1 MLWHSII
8 NLFHRGYEKEIRP
21 FLTDGQNTIFT
32 TLRQHQKFFTTL
44 ALSQPRL
51 SRFNWNIE
59 KTILTFDGFPIPTHL
74 FIEGI
79 HQTIVSV
86 EKKIETLFRGCLY
99 DDVLLH
105 IDNAL
110 DPTPSIPKWFLD
122 HPTELRCRY
131 SFFEEPRNGFSELR
145 PRLLNHL
152 KQQAHFFHADGPPKP
167 GGILTWFAELDS
179 IVSDLWT
186 LLHSTWGGSPRATE
200 IAGALYANHPR
211 NTRNFFILNGLPSFF
226 TAYSKTQHI
235 KGHGIGIIRTPA
247 YRVSRLL
254 ILVLALP
261 YWAAANLA
269 CCIGMAKLNCQRYL
283 YEVFVHTG
291 SSLQSARLSLI
302 LGRWTF
308 AKIGCMLQIADF
320 RQYNSTLLVHATQTT
335 LDEPEDVDPEI
346 VATHAQFGHSVNVA
360 HDHYGLEGNQALTR
374 LAADSIARMQK
385 VSRNWHAFIGLLHP
399 LLVKSVNEEL
409 QVTDS
414 VFFPNKVLIITQ
426 LQLISVSGPPVTKAV
441 LTSELK
447 KTREALQTAVTIKMD
462 HFNEILCK
470 KMEYGYTE
478 IRENLIH
485 IHQTPNFSNPRR
497 TPVHPSTLF
506 ALRRALGR
514 NFDGFTSPEQAELI
528 QSVGSSL
535 HVFGII
541 ETGGGKSMAFFA
553 APHLLPQSLFIVV
566 SPLKALTADLERRL
580 RETGVSGG
588 VWKPD
593 EPMKW
598 ESVQLVLASVDHCA
612 GQRFLRYIQNDP
624 IKSRLRRVFFDEAH
638 KIHTDTNFRHCFELI
653 HHLVRTGVPIT
664 FLSGSLMPRAIPYI
678 LRIMHISDPSIVD
691 EIRRETHRPNLKY
704 IIQKTDEERHFA
716 TLKGFIGEKMIQLD
730 SHERGMV
737 FTASKREADMLGS
750 QLGIPVYH
758 SDLPNNARTAA
769 ATLWHNGVLPTDRFI
784 AATEAF
790 GAGINEPHVKIVIHS
805 NPRSLINFVQET
817 GRAGRD
823 GDPAHCYTFF
833 HRLPPIL
840 SVQETEQYG
849 DPSAQMEMREALQ
862 TLHCFRLTF
871 RCMDGKARSC
881 ASLPKAQLCSNCE
894 EYAQIP
900 YSCAAAE
907 YPTFNTPLVLQ
918 PDSQLMVPLSVKING
933 QRLDVEYRSAD
944 VQLRK
949 LSDILDNVV
958 ANGCMDCC
966 PFCRFSTTSETDLE
980 SHVAGHRETNFAS
993 VTMVVNEISYALT
1006 LDRTVGLYQCAAAG
1020 CDLRGTLFALWT
1032 HFRVAH
1038 TSQARKRA
1046 PPPLPT
1052 RPSKR
1057 LRFTQPDS
1065 SSSSLES
1072 FSSSSSSSS
1081 PLTMEAPLSSSNLGG
1096 TPSPSLS
1103 TAMLSPFCMK
1113 QASKNPSLMS
1123 SSPLT
1128 ADVHSPQPPVA
1139 SMPPEDIRICPTKIF
1154 ARNARPNMMQEFIHN
1169 TMGSI
1174 ASSCPLHFILFGE
1187 TPDDHSYLRQ
1197 CSSPLTANN
1206 GEYSL
1211 TFADSLTFEKY
1222 SACYRCWTP
1231 QHPAFEHTFPC
1242 KQTDNVQDWWRSMPY
1257 FILRVKVIREAVFT
1271 TLGLD
1276 PNTFKSIKDYSIWL
1290 TKRALPPQH
1299 PHCSK
1304 NFTNLVVL
1312 AYTFLRLQT
1321 EKALEVPA
1329 GGHILDAEAYE
1340 GLE

>member
-1 MLWHSII
+1 
-8 NLFHRGYEKEIRP
+8 
-21 FLTDGQNTIFT
+21 
-32 TLRQHQKFFTTL
+32 
-44 ALSQPRL
+44 
-51 SRFNWNIE
+51 
-59 KTILTFDGFPIPTHL
+59 
-74 FIEGI
+74 
-79 HQTIVSV
+79 
-86 EKKIETLFRGCLY
+86 
-99 DDVLLH
+99 
-105 IDNAL
+105 
-110 DPTPSIPKWFLD
+110 
-122 HPTELRCRY
+122 
-131 SFFEEPRNGFSELR
+131 
-145 PRLLNHL
+145 
-152 KQQAHFFHADGPPKP
+152 
-167 GGILTWFAELDS
+167 
-179 IVSDLWT
+179 
-186 LLHSTWGGSPRATE
+186 
-200 IAGALYANHPR
+200 
-211 NTRNFFILNGLPSFF
+211 
-226 TAYSKTQHI
+226 
-235 KGHGIGIIRTPA
+235 
-247 YRVSRLL
+247 
-254 ILVLALP
+254 
-261 YWAAANLA
+261 
-269 CCIGMAKLNCQRYL
+269 
-283 YEVFVHTG
+283 
-291 SSLQSARLSLI
+291 
-302 LGRWTF
+302 
-308 AKIGCMLQIADF
+308 MLQIADF

-894 EYAQIP
+894 EYAQVGRMILVDTTISKV
-900 YSCAAAE
+900 YS
-907 YPTFNTPLVLQ
+907 Y
-918 PDSQLMVPLSVKING
+918 I
-933 QRLDVEYRSAD
+933 
-944 VQLRK
+944 
-949 LSDILDNVV
+949 
-958 ANGCMDCC
+958 
-966 PFCRFSTTSETDLE
+966 
-980 SHVAGHRETNFAS
+980 
-993 VTMVVNEISYALT
+993 
-1006 LDRTVGLYQCAAAG
+1006 
-1020 CDLRGTLFALWT
+1020 
-1032 HFRVAH
+1032 
-1038 TSQARKRA
+1038 
-1046 PPPLPT
+1046 
-1052 RPSKR
+1052 
-1057 LRFTQPDS
+1057 
-1065 SSSSLES
+1065 
-1072 FSSSSSSSS
+1072 
-1081 PLTMEAPLSSSNLGG
+1081 
-1096 TPSPSLS
+1096 
-1103 TAMLSPFCMK
+1103 
-1113 QASKNPSLMS
+1113 
-1123 SSPLT
+1123 
-1128 ADVHSPQPPVA
+1128 
-1139 SMPPEDIRICPTKIF
+1139 
-1154 ARNARPNMMQEFIHN
+1154 
-1169 TMGSI
+1169 
-1174 ASSCPLHFILFGE
+1174 
-1187 TPDDHSYLRQ
+1187 
-1197 CSSPLTANN
+1197 
-1206 GEYSL
+1206 
-1211 TFADSLTFEKY
+1211 
-1222 SACYRCWTP
+1222 
-1231 QHPAFEHTFPC
+1231 
-1242 KQTDNVQDWWRSMPY
+1242 
-1257 FILRVKVIREAVFT
+1257 
-1271 TLGLD
+1271 
-1276 PNTFKSIKDYSIWL
+1276 
-1290 TKRALPPQH
+1290 
-1299 PHCSK
+1299 
-1304 NFTNLVVL
+1304 
-1312 AYTFLRLQT
+1312 
-1321 EKALEVPA
+1321 
-1329 GGHILDAEAYE
+1329 
-1340 GLE
+1340 